1 MQIKAPMRHHLTAV
15 RIVLIKMF
23 ANNSEENVKKT
34 TGSILSSNSTGRIS
48 GKDEKSNLKKKKY
61 MYPTVHRS
69 TIYNIQDV
77 EAT

>member
-34 TGSILSSNSTGRIS
+34 TGSILSSNSTGHIS
-48 GKDEKSNLKKKKY
+48 GKDEKSNLKKKKIHV
-61 MYPTVHRS
+61 PHCS
-69 TIYNIQDV
+69 
-77 EAT
+77 